1 MATKYVYPFGGGK
14 ADGKANSADLLG
26 AKGANLAE
34 MARIGIPAPPGFAI
48 TVDVCNA
55 YFRNNGNYPPELEA
69 EVEESLAR
77 LEQTIGAKFGAE
89 EAPLILS
96 VRSSAKASMPGM
108 MDTVLNLGLND
119 SSVQGLAKKTGNQRF
134 AYDSYRRLI
143 QTYGGVVMGVS
154 PVILEE
160 ILEEKKKERGARL
173 DTELMTEDLK
183 NLVAKLR
190 TEIRE
195 VTGREFPTD
204 PREQLWE
211 AIAAVF
217 KSWNSSRAVAYR
229 EINRIPHD
237 LGTAVIIQA
246 MVFGNVGDDSG
257 TGVVFSR
264 DPATGEKKLVGEF
277 LPNAQGEDIVAG
289 IRTPQP
295 ISYLQK
301 SLPECYAELA
311 DVAHKLEQHFKDM
324 QDIEFTIQNSKL
336 WVLQTRAGKRT
347 AQAAIKISM
356 GMVREKLIDGRDA
369 FLRLGPSELEQV
381 LHPTIDAGV
390 EREVIA
396 TGLSASPGAA
406 SGKVMFDPEEAVEL
420 AANNVPCILVRVQT
434 SADDIRGLAAA
445 SGVLTTRGGITSH
458 AAVVARGMGK
468 PCIVGCSGI
477 NIDRDREEFVAGNRI
492 FGKGEFITLD
502 GSTGEVISG
511 KLPTVAP
518 KLSDEFKELLVW
530 TDLVKRLGV
539 MANADTPQDA
549 RLARDFGAEG
559 IGLCRTEHMFF
570 QADRI
575 DYFRRAILAEGE
587 EERRQALME
596 LLPFQKAD
604 LAAIF
609 REMDGLPVTVR
620 LLDPPLHEFLPLP
633 YEEEEL
639 KTLAKRTGIS
649 LRRLRDKVQRL
660 KEFNP
665 MLGHRGCRLGIT
677 FPEIYEIQVRAIMEA
692 AYGVI
697 KEGFSVFPEIML
709 PFVSH
714 TGGLRFLKQ
723 LVVDTCQQVESEM
736 EVAQPDYRI
745 GIMIEL
751 PRAVLIADELAQL
764 VDFFSFGT
772 NDLTQTTFGLSRD
785 DAGLFLPAYF
795 NKGILTSDPFIKLD
809 EAGVGELV
817 KMGME
822 RGKKANHHLKVGVC
836 GEHGGDPD
844 SIRFFHQ
851 LGLDYVSCSPYR
863 VPIAR
868 FAASQAVL
876 TAKADNGG
884 EARW

>member
-1 MATKYVYPFGGGK
+1 
-14 ADGKANSADLLG
+14 
-26 AKGANLAE
+26 
-34 MARIGIPAPPGFAI
+34 
-48 TVDVCNA
+48 
-55 YFRNNGNYPPELEA
+55 
-69 EVEESLAR
+69 
-77 LEQTIGAKFGAE
+77 
-89 EAPLILS
+89 
-96 VRSSAKASMPGM
+96 
-108 MDTVLNLGLND
+108 
-119 SSVQGLAKKTGNQRF
+119 
-134 AYDSYRRLI
+134 
-143 QTYGGVVMGVS
+143 
-154 PVILEE
+154 
-160 ILEEKKKERGARL
+160 
-173 DTELMTEDLK
+173 
-183 NLVAKLR
+183 
-190 TEIRE
+190 
-195 VTGREFPTD
+195 
-204 PREQLWE
+204 
-211 AIAAVF
+211 
-217 KSWNSSRAVAYR
+217 
-229 EINRIPHD
+229 
-237 LGTAVIIQA
+237 
-246 MVFGNVGDDSG
+246 
-257 TGVVFSR
+257 
-264 DPATGEKKLVGEF
+264 
-277 LPNAQGEDIVAG
+277 
-289 IRTPQP
+289 
-295 ISYLQK
+295 
-301 SLPECYAELA
+301 
-311 DVAHKLEQHFKDM
+311 
-324 QDIEFTIQNSKL
+324 
-336 WVLQTRAGKRT
+336 
-347 AQAAIKISM
+347 
-356 GMVREKLIDGRDA
+356 
-369 FLRLGPSELEQV
+369 
-381 LHPTIDAGV
+381 
-390 EREVIA
+390 
-396 TGLSASPGAA
+396 
-406 SGKVMFDPEEAVEL
+406 
-420 AANNVPCILVRVQT
+420 
-434 SADDIRGLAAA
+434 
-445 SGVLTTRGGITSH
+445 VLTTRGGITSH

-477 NIDRDREEFVAGNRI
+477 NIDRDREEFVADNRI
-492 FGKGEFITLD
+492 FGKGEFVTLD
-502 GSTGEVISG
+502 GSTGEVMSG
-511 KLPTVAP
+511 KLPTIAP

-530 TDLVKRLGV
+530 TDLVKQLGV

-575 DYFRRAILAEGE
+575 NYFRRAILAEGG
-587 EERRQALME
+587 EERREALME

-604 LAAIF
+604 FSAIF

-639 KTLAKRTGIS
+639 KTLAKKMGIS
-649 LRRLRDKVQRL
+649 LRRLREKVQQL

-692 AYGVI
+692 AYEVI

-736 EVAQPDYRI
+736 EVTKPDYRI
-745 GIMIEL
+745 GVMIEL

>member
-1 MATKYVYPFGGGK
+1 MATKYVYPFGGGE

-26 AKGANLAE
+26 SKGANLAE
-34 MARIGIPAPPGFAI
+34 MARIGIPVPPGFAI

-55 YFRNNGNYPPELEA
+55 YFRNNGNYPQDLEA

-96 VRSSAKASMPGM
+96 VRSSAKVSMPGM

-183 NLVAKLR
+183 NLVAKLH

-195 VTGREFPTD
+195 VAGREFPTD
-204 PREQLWE
+204 PKEQLWQ

-217 KSWNSSRAVAYR
+217 KSWNSARAVAYR

-289 IRTPQP
+289 VRTPQP

-301 SLPECYAELA
+301 SLPECYAELV
-311 DVAHKLEQHFKDM
+311 DVAHRLEQHFKDM
-324 QDIEFTIQNSKL
+324 QDIEFTIQNGRL

-356 GMVREKLIDGRDA
+356 EMVREKLIDGRDV
-369 FLRLGPSELEQV
+369 FLRLGPSEIEQV

-396 TGLSASPGAA
+396 TGLPASPGAA

-511 KLPTVAP
+511 KLPTIAP
-518 KLSDEFKELLVW
+518 KPSDEFKELLVW
-530 TDLVKRLGV
+530 TDLVKQLGV

-570 QADRI
+570 QANRI
-575 DYFRRAILAEGE
+575 DYFRRAILAEGG

-604 LAAIF
+604 FSAIF

-639 KTLAKRTGIS
+639 KTLAKKMGIS
-649 LRRLRDKVQRL
+649 LRRLREKVQQL

-692 AYGVI
+692 AYEVI

-736 EVAQPDYRI
+736 EMTKPDYRI

-751 PRAVLIADELAQL
+751 PRAALIADELAQL

-809 EAGVGELV
+809 EVGVGELV
-817 KMGME
+817 KIGME
-822 RGKKANHHLKVGVC
+822 RGRKANHRLKVGVC

-851 LGLDYVSCSPYR
+851 LGLNYVSCSPYR

-884 EARW
+884 KARW